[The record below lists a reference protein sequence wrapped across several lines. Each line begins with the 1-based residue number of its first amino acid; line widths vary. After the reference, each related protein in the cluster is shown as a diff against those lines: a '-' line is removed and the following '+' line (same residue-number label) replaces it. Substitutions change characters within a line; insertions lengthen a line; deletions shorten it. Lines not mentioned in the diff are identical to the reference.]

1 LCLEAATEHRVNKFE
16 LEQNKAF
23 KLANDLKQ
31 GGKGRMGAADQK
43 VDRREQR
50 KLDQAKGLVPFAC
63 KLDEKLVKQLK
74 ERAEGNEGGMTE
86 VLAELLVK
94 AGLER

>member
-1 LCLEAATEHRVNKFE
+1 MNKFE

-31 GGKGRMGAADQK
+31 GGRARTGTAGEAKA
-43 VDRREQR
+43 DRREQR

-63 KLDEKLVKQLK
+63 KLDEKLVRQLK
-74 ERAEGNEGGMTE
+74 EHAEAHDGGMTE
-86 VLAELLVK
+86 ALAELLVK

>member
-1 LCLEAATEHRVNKFE
+1 VNKFQ

-31 GGKGRMGAADQK
+31 GGKARAGVAGAAK

-50 KLDQAKGLVPFAC
+50 KQDQAKGLVPFAC
-63 KLDEKLVKQLK
+63 KLDEKLVRQLK
-74 ERAEGNEGGMTE
+74 ERAEANQGDMSEA
-86 VLAELLVK
+86 LADLLVK

>member
-1 LCLEAATEHRVNKFE
+1 VNKFQ

-31 GGKGRMGAADQK
+31 GGKAQVGGAGQPK

-63 KLDEKLVKQLK
+63 KLDEKLVAQLK
-74 ERAEGNEGGMTE
+74 ERALAHEGDMTE

>member
-1 LCLEAATEHRVNKFE
+1 VNKFQ

-31 GGKGRMGAADQK
+31 GGKARLGQTAEPKM
-43 VDRREQR
+43 DRREQR

-63 KLDEKLVKQLK
+63 KLDDKLVQQLK
-74 ERAEGNEGGMTE
+74 ALAESNEGGMTE
-86 VLAELLVK
+86 ALAELLVK

>member
-1 LCLEAATEHRVNKFE
+1 VNKFE

-31 GGKGRMGAADQK
+31 GDRGRPGAGAAK

-50 KLDQAKGLVPFAC
+50 KQDQAKGLVPFAC

-74 ERAEGNEGGMTE
+74 ERAEANEGDMGE
-86 VLAELLVK
+86 ALAQLLVK

>member
-1 LCLEAATEHRVNKFE
+1 MNKFQ
-16 LEQNKAF
+16 LEQTKAF

-31 GGKGRMGAADQK
+31 GGKNRIGAADEAK
-43 VDRREQR
+43 LDRREQR

-74 ERAEGNEGGMTE
+74 ERAEAHEGDMTE

>member
-1 LCLEAATEHRVNKFE
+1 VNKFE
-16 LEQNKAF
+16 LEKNKAL

-31 GGKGRMGAADQK
+31 GGAARAGGTAVK

-50 KLDQAKGLVPFAC
+50 RLDQAKGLVPFAC
-63 KLDEKLVKQLK
+63 KLDSKLVKQLQ
-74 ERAEGNEGGMTE
+74 ERAAAHEGGMTE
-86 VLAELLVK
+86 ALAELLVA

>member
-1 LCLEAATEHRVNKFE
+1 MNKFQ

-31 GGKGRMGAADQK
+31 GGKGQIGVAGQAK

-63 KLDEKLVKQLK
+63 KLDEKLVAQLK
-74 ERAEGNEGGMTE
+74 ERALTNEGGLSE
-86 VLAELLVK
+86 VLVELLVK

>member
-1 LCLEAATEHRVNKFE
+1 MNKFQ

-31 GGKGRMGAADQK
+31 GGRSRVGAAEAAK

-63 KLDEKLVKQLK
+63 KLDENLVKQLK
-74 ERAEGNEGGMTE
+74 DRAEAHEGGITE

>member
-1 LCLEAATEHRVNKFE
+1 MPTRSQTREQIRTG
-16 LEQNKAF
+16 QNKAF
-23 KLANDLKQ
+23 KLANNLKQ
-31 GGKGRMGAADQK
+31 GGKGRIGTADQPK

-63 KLDEKLVKQLK
+63 KLDEKLVRQLK
-74 ERAEGNEGGMTE
+74 TLAEANEGGITE
-86 VLAELLVK
+86 ALAQLLVK

>member
-1 LCLEAATEHRVNKFE
+1 MNKFQ
-16 LEQNKAF
+16 LEQTKAF

-31 GGKGRMGAADQK
+31 GGKGRAGAASEPK
-43 VDRREQR
+43 TDRREQR

-63 KLDEKLVKQLK
+63 KLDEKLVLQLK
-74 ERAEGNEGGMTE
+74 AQAEATEGGMTE
-86 VLAELLVK
+86 ALAALLVK

>member
-1 LCLEAATEHRVNKFE
+1 VNKFQ

-31 GGKGRMGAADQK
+31 GGKARVVQAGAEK
-43 VDRREQR
+43 MDRREQR
-50 KLDQAKGLVPFAC
+50 KLD
-63 KLDEKLVKQLK
+63 EKLVQQLK
-74 ERAEGNEGGMTE
+74 ERAAGNEGGMSE
-86 VLAELLVK
+86 VVAELLVK

>member
-1 LCLEAATEHRVNKFE
+1 MNKFQ

-31 GGKGRMGAADQK
+31 GGAAKVGVAGQAK
-43 VDRREQR
+43 VDRREQH

-63 KLDEKLVKQLK
+63 KLDDEKRVAQLK
-74 ERAEGNEGGMTE
+74 VHDEGNEGGMTE
-86 VLAELLVK
+86 VLAELLMK

>member
-1 LCLEAATEHRVNKFE
+1 MNKFQ
-16 LEQNKAF
+16 LEQTKAF

-31 GGKGRMGAADQK
+31 GGRAAIGDANAPK
-43 VDRREQR
+43 MDRREQR

-74 ERAEGNEGGMTE
+74 ERAEANEGGMTE
-86 VLAELLVK
+86 ALAELLVA
-94 AGLER
+94 AGLQR

>member
-1 LCLEAATEHRVNKFE
+1 MNKFQ
-16 LEQNKAF
+16 LEQTKAF

-31 GGKGRMGAADQK
+31 GGRARAGGADAQK
-43 VDRREQR
+43 ADRREQR

-63 KLDEKLVKQLK
+63 KLDEKLAKQLK
-74 ERAEGNEGGMTE
+74 ERAEAHEGGMTE

>member
-1 LCLEAATEHRVNKFE
+1 MNKFQ
-16 LEQNKAF
+16 LEQTKAF

-31 GGKGRMGAADQK
+31 GGKGRAGATEPAK

-63 KLDEKLVKQLK
+63 KLDEKLVQQLK
-74 ERAEGNEGGMTE
+74 AQADAHEGGMTE

>member
-1 LCLEAATEHRVNKFE
+1 MNKFQ
-16 LEQNKAF
+16 LEQTKAF

-31 GGKGRMGAADQK
+31 GGRARAGADAQK
-43 VDRREQR
+43 TDRREQR

-63 KLDEKLVKQLK
+63 KLDEKLAKQLK
-74 ERAEGNEGGMTE
+74 ERAEAHEGGMTE

>member
-1 LCLEAATEHRVNKFE
+1 VNKFQ
-16 LEQNKAF
+16 LEQTKAF

-31 GGKGRMGAADQK
+31 GGRARAGSADAQK
-43 VDRREQR
+43 TDRREQR

-63 KLDEKLVKQLK
+63 KLDEKLVTQLK
-74 ERAEGNEGGMTE
+74 SRAEAHDGGMTE

>member
-1 LCLEAATEHRVNKFE
+1 MKKFHLEK
-16 LEQNKAF
+16 NKAL

-31 GGKGRMGAADQK
+31 GGPARVGAAGAQK
-43 VDRREQR
+43 TDRREQR

-74 ERAEGNEGGMTE
+74 ERAEAHEGGMTE
-86 VLAELLVK
+86 ALAELLVQP
-94 AGLER
+94 G